1 MSVDL
6 GRLLPIPASDDQPS
20 PAVTPVQPT
29 QATHQKL
36 AQEPSYYPDAPRV
49 AKEAKSCVLMGKG
62 VVVALLHALHRIAH
76 WKAKNGFTL
85 SHIGSPQLPS
95 LLNTLQVLVLIR
107 RETMPILLPTSYL
120 VFLAPTQPSRFPHRH
135 REGLPFQRQPSVTTS
150 RRMVTP
156 SPSPSSQSHQY
167 RRGRWAKLRPEAS
180 IYQGRS
186 SLGLIHDLA
195 IRSIHRRHVLGKG
208 LHQGPRELHLTQ
220 ACNPWNVREKVAPG
234 IPQSSPPVGVES

>member
-1 MSVDL
+1 MNGGRVSRL
-6 GRLLPIPASDDQPS
+6 GRAPPGPFPASDDQHRFN
-20 PAVTPVQPT
+20 QPKP
-29 QATHQKL
+29 HQKL

-95 LLNTLQVLVLIR
+95 LLNTLQVLVLTR

-135 REGLPFQRQPSVTTS
+135 RGRSGSGKGRQPL
-150 RRMVTP
+150 
-156 SPSPSSQSHQY
+156 SHQGKAPK
-167 RRGRWAKLRPEAS
+167 RLAPP
-180 IYQGRS
+180 
-186 SLGLIHDLA
+186 LG
-195 IRSIHRRHVLGKG
+195 S
-208 LHQGPRELHLTQ
+208 PR
-220 ACNPWNVREKVAPG
+220 
-234 IPQSSPPVGVES
+234 